1 MENINFQPIFDYI
14 DQQSEEL
21 LAKVASK
28 KDIEK
33 LQTSVDTLGHRFDK
47 IDKNAVVETA
57 KVEKIEH
64 WVIQA
69 AEKTKVPYKP

>member
-1 MENINFQPIFDYI
+1 MDNLNFQPIFDYI

-21 LAKVASK
+21 LAKVALK

-33 LQTSVDTLGHRFDK
+33 LQTSVDSLSHRFDK
-47 IDKNAVVETA
+47 FDKNAVVETA

-69 AEKTKVPYKP
+69 AEKTNVPYEP